1 MKMLTYLF
9 LRPSNSAHHQA
20 LEVPAAVIAP
30 VQAAVEAV
38 ALGLAVVVPV
48 VAVVVDQAAVPV
60 VRKKQLFNL

>member
-60 VRKKQLFNL
+60 VRTK

>member
-1 MKMLTYLF
+1 MLTYLF
-9 LRPSNSAHHQA
+9 LLPSNSAHHQA
-20 LEVPAAVIAP
+20 LEVRAAVIAP

-38 ALGLAVVVPV
+38 APGLAVVVPV